1 MQFEKLNLNEERLDL
16 LENPFLGFYFRRK
29 DQLLQ
34 NEIMIRRVNKL
45 AIYYLNKDKKYDLDN
60 YLQAKWITPLDFV
73 RTVWYYVSKWTGY
86 ADVYRNE
93 QFIPKSQFWYDHEAK
108 ILGINYNNPDTG
120 QIAKNLLIALSF
132 EI

>member
-60 YLQAKWITPLDFV
+60 YL
-73 RTVWYYVSKWTGY
+73 
-86 ADVYRNE
+86 
-93 QFIPKSQFWYDHEAK
+93 
-108 ILGINYNNPDTG
+108 
-120 QIAKNLLIALSF
+120 
-132 EI
+132 